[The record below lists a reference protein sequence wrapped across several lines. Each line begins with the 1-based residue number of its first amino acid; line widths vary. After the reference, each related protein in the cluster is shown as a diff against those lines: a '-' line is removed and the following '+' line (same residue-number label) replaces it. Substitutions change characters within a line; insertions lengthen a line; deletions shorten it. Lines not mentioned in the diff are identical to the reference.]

1 MDNPTYKALV
11 AEAATAKSPRQAV
24 TGFVAETIGWSDSD
38 IAGFTTVELIQMSL
52 DHLVRYSGSLELDN
66 QALSGLRLDL
76 EGAGRRVAEL
86 EAENLELLRESV
98 KLSRENLALTYRVNG
113 WKDAGDLIE
122 ILVQG
127 RFLLLV
133 TCEEREDGEGDF
145 YNHYFHRKM
154 VLDEDALEL
163 LDTWKRGDWEVGS
176 PMLTLTRDQETWSS
190 DEWFCGLTTDPM
202 HRPKGGK

>member
-76 EGAGRRVAEL
+76 EGAERRVAEL
-86 EAENLELLRESV
+86 EAENLNILRDAV
-98 KLSRENLALTYRVNG
+98 KISRENLSLTYRVTG
-113 WKDAGDLIE
+113 YKKAG
-122 ILVQG
+122 ILVDLRVEG
-127 RFLLLV
+127 RFLVLL
-133 TCEEREDGEGDF
+133 TNTEEDSEATPSILV
-145 YNHYFHRKM
+145 RKM
-154 VLDEDALEL
+154 VLDEDALEI
-163 LDTWKRGDWEVGS
+163 LDNWKRGDWAVGS